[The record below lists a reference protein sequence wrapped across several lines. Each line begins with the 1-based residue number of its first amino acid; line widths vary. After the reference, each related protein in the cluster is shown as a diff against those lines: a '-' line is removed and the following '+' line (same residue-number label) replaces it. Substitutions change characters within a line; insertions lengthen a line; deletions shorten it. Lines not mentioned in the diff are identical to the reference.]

1 MAPIVQ
7 PQGYCRVE
15 WLAFQPS
22 QGAIMSE
29 QGIVLSLFGRSD
41 EGKGRQKNEDT
52 FVVSDFTETSPINAM
67 ISHMSLAVGPR
78 GVLIAV
84 SDGMGGARAGEV
96 ASSLALDALQRG
108 LSTAEASN
116 ADIALRASVEDANQQ
131 VFENARA
138 TARDGMGATLTAV
151 LFHGLYASIAE
162 IGDSRAYRLRG
173 NSMVQLTHDQTYVQE
188 LIDAGA
194 ITARQAEDSDFKS
207 VIMQA
212 MGLGS
217 DIVVAM
223 SRVSVQNEDL
233 FLVCSDG
240 LSGAVNDDMM
250 RALIADSAT
259 LELACARLVETA
271 VELGSED
278 DITVVLVK
286 VGGDGAPETSPPS

>member
-1 MAPIVQ
+1 M
-7 PQGYCRVE
+7 
-15 WLAFQPS
+15 S
-22 QGAIMSE
+22 Q

-41 EGKGRQKNEDT
+41 QGKGRDKNEDT
-52 FVVSDFTETSPINAM
+52 FLVSDFTESSPINAM
-67 ISHMSLAVGPR
+67 ISHMSMAVGPR

-96 ASSLALDALQRG
+96 ASSLAVQALQRG
-108 LSTAEASN
+108 MSTVEANS
-116 ADIALRASVEDANQQ
+116 ADVALRVSVEEANQQ

-138 TARDGMGATLTAV
+138 TGREGMGATLTAV
-151 LFHGLYASIAE
+151 LFHAAYAYIAE

-173 NSMVQLTHDQTYVQE
+173 NSMVQLTHDQTYVRE

-194 ITARQAEDSDFKS
+194 LTERQAEASELKN

-223 SRVSVQNEDL
+223 SRVSVQKNDR

-250 RALIADSAT
+250 RALIVDSAT

-278 DITVVLVK
+278 DITVVVAE
-286 VGGDGAPETSPPS
+286 VGGEGAPDTAPLL

>member
-7 PQGYCRVE
+7 RQGYCRVE

-22 QGAIMSE
+22 QGAIMSD

-41 EGKGRQKNEDT
+41 EGKGRHKNEDT
-52 FVVSDFTETSPINAM
+52 FVVSDFTETTPINAM

-108 LSTAEASN
+108 LSTVEASS
-116 ADIALRASVEDANQQ
+116 ADVALRASVEDANQR

-151 LFHGLYASIAE
+151 LFHGVHASIAE

-194 ITARQAEDSDFKS
+194 LTARQAEDSDFKS

-223 SRVSVQNEDL
+223 SRVS
-233 FLVCSDG
+233 SDG
-240 LSGAVNDDMM
+240 LSGAVSDDMM

-278 DITVVLVK
+278 DITVVLVE
-286 VGGDGAPETSPPS
+286 VGGDGAPGTSPPS

>member
-1 MAPIVQ
+1 
-7 PQGYCRVE
+7 
-15 WLAFQPS
+15 
-22 QGAIMSE
+22 MSE

-41 EGKGRQKNEDT
+41 EGKGRSKNEDT

-84 SDGMGGARAGEV
+84 SDGIGGARAGEV
-96 ASSLALDALQRG
+96 ASSLAVDALQRG
-108 LSTAEASN
+108 MSTVEASG
-116 ADIALRASVEDANQQ
+116 ADVALRVTVEEANQQ

-138 TARDGMGATLTAV
+138 TGRDGMGATLTAV
-151 LFHGLYASIAE
+151 LFHGVHAYIAE

-194 ITARQAEDSDFKS
+194 LTTRQAEESEFKN

-223 SRVSVQNEDL
+223 SRVSLQKNDR

-240 LSGAVNDDMM
+240 LSGAVKDDMM

-259 LELACARLVETA
+259 LELACARLAETA

-278 DITVVLVK
+278 DITVILAE
-286 VGGDGAPETSPPS
+286 VGGEGAPGTAPR

>member
-1 MAPIVQ
+1 
-7 PQGYCRVE
+7 
-15 WLAFQPS
+15 
-22 QGAIMSE
+22 
-29 QGIVLSLFGRSD
+29 
-41 EGKGRQKNEDT
+41 
-52 FVVSDFTETSPINAM
+52 M

-108 LSTAEASN
+108 LSTVEASS
-116 ADIALRASVEDANQQ
+116 ADVALRASVEDANQR

-151 LFHGLYASIAE
+151 LFHGVHASIAE

-194 ITARQAEDSDFKS
+194 LTARQAEDSDFKS

-223 SRVSVQNEDL
+223 SRVSVQNKDL

-240 LSGAVNDDMM
+240 LSGAVSDDMM

-278 DITVVLVK
+278 DITVVLVE
-286 VGGDGAPETSPPS
+286 VGGDGAPGTSPPS